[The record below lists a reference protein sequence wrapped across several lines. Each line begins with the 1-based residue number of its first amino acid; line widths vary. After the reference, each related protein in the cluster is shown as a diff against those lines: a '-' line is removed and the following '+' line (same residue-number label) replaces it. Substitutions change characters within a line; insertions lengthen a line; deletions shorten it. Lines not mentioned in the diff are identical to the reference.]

1 MVASRATQWLARH
14 KKLGWVIFVCL
25 LLVFWLWRGEL
36 HQAQTQA
43 PTRDKLSAEHT
54 ATKSLFVEAKEF
66 TAEPYQAR
74 VVLQGKLAPIQ
85 SVNLRA
91 QVSGTVLTLPDLG
104 QVVAKNDALITF
116 SDDGRR
122 AQLQQAQANL
132 ALRQAEVSAGARLRT
147 QQHISQTELLSLKA
161 AVASAKAGVASAQL
175 AVSHSQAVAPFAGQV
190 DSLPIEQG
198 GFVQVGDELLTLVN
212 VSRLKLTAHVPQ
224 QDVAKL
230 APGLAVRAVL
240 LDGRELNGKLDF
252 IAQAADDQTRSF
264 ALEAKLDN
272 PDGWRVAGASVGLY
286 IQLPEQRAIR
296 LSPALLALD
305 KLSQLGVYV
314 LDEQNRMHW
323 QAITLLSITP
333 DEAWVSGLPSSVRL
347 VTRGADFVEA
357 GTVVK
362 FRMVETVANEPIASE
377 SNTAELID
385 SQLAPAKPSTPAEL
399 KP

>member
-1 MVASRATQWLARH
+1 M
-14 KKLGWVIFVCL
+14 
-25 LLVFWLWRGEL
+25 
-36 HQAQTQA
+36 
-43 PTRDKLSAEHT
+43 
-54 ATKSLFVEAKEF
+54 
-66 TAEPYQAR
+66 
-74 VVLQGKLAPIQ
+74 
-85 SVNLRA
+85 
-91 QVSGTVLTLPDLG
+91 
-104 QVVAKNDALITF
+104 
-116 SDDGRR
+116 
-122 AQLQQAQANL
+122 
-132 ALRQAEVSAGARLRT
+132 
-147 QQHISQTELLSLKA
+147 
-161 AVASAKAGVASAQL
+161 
-175 AVSHSQAVAPFAGQV
+175 
-190 DSLPIEQG
+190 
-198 GFVQVGDELLTLVN
+198 
-212 VSRLKLTAHVPQ
+212 
-224 QDVAKL
+224 
-230 APGLAVRAVL
+230 
-240 LDGRELNGKLDF
+240 
-252 IAQAADDQTRSF
+252 
-264 ALEAKLDN
+264 EAKLDN

-286 IQLPEQRAIR
+286 IQLPEQKAIR